1 MCIRSRHSQGKSQ
14 SSICGRTTERWI
26 SKIHTPGIKM
36 GVKVQD
42 RNRSAI
48 DLVKCSEGWKGN
60 AMIATQ
66 C

>member
-1 MCIRSRHSQGKSQ
+1 MEIR
-14 SSICGRTTERWI
+14 I
-26 SKIHTPGIKM
+26 SKIHTPGIEM

-48 DLVKCSEGWKGN
+48 DLVKCSESWKGN